1 MNTLESFETDSDSWI
16 NNYQEKY
23 KKQKE
28 DKNSSLSISY
38 LSNENIDRCWF
49 FFSDTKLLEEIAP
62 DILINYKL
70 DKGKNIFNI
79 GNEFSCY
86 MIGIS
91 KIHYKCIESKNN
103 YNIKS
108 ISWIISLDC
117 GISVRKTYLIYPVTF
132 DNKTLIKLKFEI
144 IQPDDNEPIE
154 FEETRDYYYQLQ
166 YSIINKLIKAM
177 NESNKYH
184 FIHESFISNM
194 DFLKCWKT
202 MLNFNYLSS
211 ITSFDIGHNF
221 ICNGDNQKIGNFW
234 KCNLKNY
241 KKVVYFRIK
250 NIKNNKKRNKWT
262 YCLET
267 IGTSLEVIRQQ
278 IEISITKINNNS
290 NQISII
296 IIFNDNIDRN
306 IYEYKKKKLNDTIK
320 KIKTFIKI

>member
-1 MNTLESFETDSDSWI
+1 
-16 NNYQEKY
+16 
-23 KKQKE
+23 
-28 DKNSSLSISY
+28 
-38 LSNENIDRCWF
+38 
-49 FFSDTKLLEEIAP
+49 
-62 DILINYKL
+62 
-70 DKGKNIFNI
+70 
-79 GNEFSCY
+79 
-86 MIGIS
+86 
-91 KIHYKCIESKNN
+91 
-103 YNIKS
+103 
-108 ISWIISLDC
+108 
-117 GISVRKTYLIYPVTF
+117 
-132 DNKTLIKLKFEI
+132 
-144 IQPDDNEPIE
+144 
-154 FEETRDYYYQLQ
+154 
-166 YSIINKLIKAM
+166 
-177 NESNKYH
+177 
-184 FIHESFISNM
+184 
-194 DFLKCWKT
+194 